1 MLIYLWKVFTYFLVL
16 LYIFNFL
23 RDAML
28 LLFYVMQ
35 FRCFLRDAISLLFT
49 WGYAV
54 TFT

>member
-28 LLFYVMQ
+28 LLFYVGL
-35 FRCFLRDAISLLFT
+35 RRNFLRDAISLLFT
-49 WGYAV
+49 
-54 TFT
+54 